1 MISEVLTM
9 DIVLCTREEAENYLA
24 HYGVPGMKR
33 NIRRWQNEDGTYT
46 NAGKIH
52 YGIGDGRQA
61 AAKQEPKR
69 KFTFGAASK
78 PVSSGNGQRKFTFS
92 SGNQASPQPETRS
105 NQNGRHFP
113 AQGRKVN
120 VTGVAKQVTTGAA
133 VSTNGPVSGRE
144 NDSVQYEAY
153 RNYLLQ
159 LLPVAINAKNN
170 GADLSNLEEPV
181 DSIPGKLAKEYL
193 LKTGIL
199 PKDVVGLF
207 HDEMLQFFYNRW
219 MANPNSKFSEFVNE
233 TMAKNNKSK

>member
-1 MISEVLTM
+1 
-9 DIVLCTREEAENYLA
+9 
-24 HYGVPGMKR
+24 MKR
-33 NIRRWQNEDGTYT
+33 NVRRWQNEDGTYT

-52 YGIGDGRQA
+52 YGIGDGRQP

-69 KFTFGAASK
+69 KFTFSSDSK
-78 PVSSGNGQRKFTFS
+78 SSGSGQRKFTFS
-92 SGNQASPQPETRS
+92 SGNQASPQPATRS
-105 NQNGRHFP
+105 NQNGRNFP
-113 AQGRKVN
+113 VSGRKVN

-144 NDSVQYEAY
+144 NDSIQYETY
-153 RNYLLQ
+153 RNYLSQ
-159 LLPVAINAKNN
+159 LLPAAENARNN
-170 GADLSNLEEPV
+170 GMDLSELEKPV

-199 PKDVVGLF
+199 PKDVIGLF

-233 TMAKNNKSK
+233 TMAKNKKSK

>member
-1 MISEVLTM
+1 M
-9 DIVLCTREEAENYLA
+9 DIILCTREEAENYLA

-33 NIRRWQNEDGTYT
+33 NVRRWQNEDGTYT

-61 AAKQEPKR
+61 ASKQEPKR
-69 KFTFGAASK
+69 KFTFSSDSK
-78 PVSSGNGQRKFTFS
+78 SSSSGQRKFTFGS
-92 SGNQASPQPETRS
+92 VNPASPQPATRS
-105 NQNGRHFP
+105 NQNGRNFP
-113 AQGRKVN
+113 ASGRKVN
-120 VTGVAKQVTTGAA
+120 VTGVAKQATIGQGY
-133 VSTNGPVSGRE
+133 STNGPVSGRE

-153 RNYLLQ
+153 RNYLSQ

-193 LKTGIL
+193 LKTGVL

-219 MANPNSKFSEFVNE
+219 MANPNSKFPKFVNE